1 MLKTLFRGAITLV
14 MLGAAIITAWLLWS
28 HYMYSPWTRDGR
40 VRADIIAVAPDVTGF
55 VVAVPVRDNQ
65 SVRKGDVLF
74 AVDPS
79 RYRLALAQAEAA
91 LAMARTD
98 AAIRRTEARRRALLG
113 DQVVSSENRETTHSA
128 AQAADARVRELEA
141 ALGLAQLNL
150 ERTEV
155 RAPTDGFVTN
165 LNVHPGDFAVAGKA
179 MLAVVDR
186 HTFRIEGYF
195 EETKIPALRIGD
207 AADIRL
213 IGGGPHL
220 TGTVVSLARAIA
232 EPDIAGL
239 LSNVNPTFHWVRLAQ
254 RIPVR
259 IELTDI
265 PEHVVLAAGMTC
277 TVTIKPGERN
287 NDKPR
292 KEPKT

>member
-1 MLKTLFRGAITLV
+1 MLKALLRAAITLL
-14 MLGAAIITAWLLWS
+14 MLGAAVVAAYLLWS

-40 VRADIIAVAPDVTGF
+40 VRADIVAVAPDVTGI

-65 SVRKGDVLF
+65 AVRRGDVLF
-74 AVDPS
+74 AVDRS
-79 RYRLALAQAEAA
+79 RYQFALAQAEAA
-91 LAMARTD
+91 LAMARQD
-98 AAIRRTEARRRALLG
+98 ASIRRSEARRRSRLG
-113 DQVVSSENRETTHSA
+113 DVVVSSENRESTESA
-128 AQAADARVRELEA
+128 AQSAEARVRELEA
-141 ALGLAQLNL
+141 ALGVARLNL

-155 RAPTDGFVTN
+155 RAPADGYVTN
-165 LNVHPGDFAVAGKA
+165 LNVHPGDYAVAGKA

-186 HTFRIEGYF
+186 HTFRVEGYF
-195 EETKIPALRIGD
+195 EETKIPALRLGD
-207 AADIRL
+207 RADIRL

-259 IELTDI
+259 IELDAI
-265 PEHVVLAAGMTC
+265 PDHVVLAAGMTC
-277 TVTIKPGERN
+277 TVTIQPGAARADN
-287 NDKPR
+287 PHGRPD
-292 KEPKT
+292 T